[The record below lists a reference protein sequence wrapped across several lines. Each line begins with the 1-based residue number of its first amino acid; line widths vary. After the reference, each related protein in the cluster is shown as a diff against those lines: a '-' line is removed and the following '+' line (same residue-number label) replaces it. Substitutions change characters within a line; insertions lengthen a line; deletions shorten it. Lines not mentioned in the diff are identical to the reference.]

1 MKMSKVTITAGLSLA
16 FLLAG
21 CRTRQE
27 AAGDKFRKSGDVIN
41 ALFQYEEALK
51 RGKLSREFPKHY
63 AQINIQAMA
72 LRAKEDPTAEFL
84 DILKDTVSSLLRQ
97 YPDAQNEALFA
108 QALETVGMDRLKVGY
123 DEGGIRFLET
133 AEGLSNKPA
142 DVSAKVAAARK
153 EFLDAKLKEIEG
165 DYKEA
170 ASEPTAGIVAD
181 YKMNKLV
188 IIFGKEMPEMK
199 DLWSKIRKV
208 NLNTYLMYDL
218 EGLLPEL
225 DARINRSGVLLAV
238 LKLNPGSTSTKVEV
252 KAYNG
257 SSGPIKLDGDKFILV
272 DREGNS
278 YKAAGKLGSLAKG
291 EVVGKSDE
299 SKAGG
304 LTFNHP
310 AGIEPHYL
318 EYASE
323 AGVTRKYLP

>member
-1 MKMSKVTITAGLSLA
+1 
-16 FLLAG
+16 
-21 CRTRQE
+21 
-27 AAGDKFRKSGDVIN
+27 
-41 ALFQYEEALK
+41 
-51 RGKLSREFPKHY
+51 
-63 AQINIQAMA
+63 
-72 LRAKEDPTAEFL
+72 
-84 DILKDTVSSLLRQ
+84 
-97 YPDAQNEALFA
+97 
-108 QALETVGMDRLKVGY
+108 
-123 DEGGIRFLET
+123 
-133 AEGLSNKPA
+133 
-142 DVSAKVAAARK
+142 
-153 EFLDAKLKEIEG
+153 
-165 DYKEA
+165 
-170 ASEPTAGIVAD
+170 
-181 YKMNKLV
+181 MNKLV

-218 EGLLPEL
+218 EGLLSEL
-225 DARINRSGVLLAV
+225 DARINRYGVLLAV

-257 SSGPIKLDGDKFILV
+257 ASGPIKLDGDKFTMV

-278 YKAAGKLGSLAKG
+278 YKPSVKLGSLAKG